1 MFESRADQVKLP
13 GMDFQ
18 EIRDYLL
25 SGWDRVVEHGTDV
38 DVLAQVAV
46 VLIGFCIAYFA
57 QGRVQ
62 AGLKSL
68 TGNFQPQSPF
78 FRAIEILSG
87 LALPLLWLIIEF
99 VILAIFQGVGPPS
112 VILSVTCS
120 LLSAWI
126 LINIV
131 TSLAENKVWA
141 RLVAIC
147 IWIITALSI
156 LELLEPTLV
165 FLNGLAFNLGE
176 TRISMLGIAKAIV
189 AGIVVFW
196 ITFGLSRFLE
206 ARVNKSKA
214 LTPSVQVLTSKLIRV
229 GLVSAA
235 ILIILSNS
243 GINITAFA
251 VFSGAL
257 GVGIGFG
264 LQKIVSN
271 IISGIILLLDRSIK
285 PGDVIEVGATYGRVH
300 TMGARYAS
308 VITRDSME
316 YLIPNEDLIT
326 QQVINWSYSSKNVR
340 LRVPIGVA
348 YDADIP
354 KTIAL
359 IEATA
364 AEVSRVLKDPA
375 PKCLMR
381 GFGDSAI
388 DLELRFWIA
397 DPESGCRNVSSEVL
411 VKLWQ
416 AFKEAG
422 VGIPF
427 PQRDVRV
434 EMVNQDPSHS

>member
-13 GMDFQ
+13 GMNVQDV
-18 EIRDYLL
+18 RDYLL
-25 SGWDRVVEHGTDV
+25 SGWERVVEHGTDI
-38 DVLAQVAV
+38 DVLAQVV
-46 VLIGFCIAYFA
+46 VVVVGFCIAYFA

-68 TGNFQPQSPF
+68 TRNFQPQSPF
-78 FRAIEILSG
+78 FRASEILSG
-87 LALPLLWLIIEF
+87 LSLPLLWLVIEF
-99 VILAIFQGVGPPS
+99 VVLAIFQGVGPPS

-131 TSLAENKVWA
+131 TSLAQNKVWA

-147 IWIITALSI
+147 IWVITALSI
-156 LELLEPTLV
+156 LELLEPTLT

-229 GLVSAA
+229 GLVSVA

-285 PGDVIEVGATYGRVH
+285 PGDVIEVGTTYGRVH

-354 KTIAL
+354 KTISL

-364 AEVSRVLKDPA
+364 AEVSRVLENPA

-434 EMVNQDPSHS
+434 EMVNQDPSLS

>member
-1 MFESRADQVKLP
+1 MNVQDV
-13 GMDFQ
+13 
-18 EIRDYLL
+18 RDYLL
-25 SGWDRVVEHGTDV
+25 SGWERVVEHGTDI

-46 VLIGFCIAYFA
+46 VVVGFCIAYFA

-68 TGNFQPQSPF
+68 TSNFQPQSPF
-78 FRAIEILSG
+78 FRAGEILSG
-87 LALPLLWLIIEF
+87 LSLPLLWLVIEF
-99 VILAIFQGVGPPS
+99 VVLAIFQGVGPPS

-131 TSLAENKVWA
+131 TSLAQNKVWA

-147 IWIITALSI
+147 IWVITALSI
-156 LELLEPTLV
+156 LELLEPTLI

-176 TRISMLGIAKAIV
+176 TRISMLGIVKAIV

-229 GLVSAA
+229 GLVSVA

-285 PGDVIEVGATYGRVH
+285 PGDVIEVGTTYGRVH

-340 LRVPIGVA
+340 LRIPIGVA
-348 YDADIP
+348 YDSDIP
-354 KTIAL
+354 KTISL

-364 AEVSRVLKDPA
+364 AEVSRVLENPA

-434 EMVNQDPSHS
+434 EMVNQEPFLS

>member
-1 MFESRADQVKLP
+1 
-13 GMDFQ
+13 MDEQKIYDFLQ
-18 EIRDYLL
+18 PA
-25 SGWDRVVEHGTDV
+25 WDWTLKHGTDL
-38 DVLAQVAV
+38 DMLAQIAV
-46 VLIGFCIAYFA
+46 VITGFVAAYFLKN
-57 QGRVQ
+57 RLQ
-62 AGLKSL
+62 AGLLSL
-68 TGNFQPQSPF
+68 QHRFPAHSPF
-78 FRAIEILSG
+78 SRAIEILSG
-87 LALPLLWLIIEF
+87 LSLPLIWLVIEF
-99 VILAIFQGVGPPS
+99 VVLAIFQGVGPPS

-131 TSLAENKVWA
+131 TSLAQNKIWA

-156 LELLEPTLV
+156 LELLEPTLE
-165 FLNGLAFNLGE
+165 FLNSLAFNLGE

-196 ITFGLSRFLE
+196 VTLGLSRFLE
-206 ARVNKSKA
+206 TRVNKSKA
-214 LTPSVQVLTSKLIRV
+214 LTPSVQVLTTKLIRV
-229 GLVSAA
+229 GLISAA

-285 PGDVIEVGATYGRVH
+285 PGDVIEVGNTYGRVH
-300 TMGARYAS
+300 SMGARYAS

-340 LRVPIGVA
+340 LRIPIGVA
-348 YDADIP
+348 YDSNIP
-354 KTIAL
+354 ETIAL
-359 IEATA
+359 IQATA
-364 AEVSRVLKDPA
+364 KEIPRVLQNPA

-397 DPESGCRNVSSEVL
+397 DPEEGCRNVSSEVL

-416 AFKEAG
+416 AFKDAG

-434 EMVNQDPSHS
+434 EMVNQKQLPS

>member
-1 MFESRADQVKLP
+1 MNA
-13 GMDFQ
+13 Q
-18 EIRDYLL
+18 EVRDYLL
-25 SGWDRVVEHGTDV
+25 SGWERVMEHGSDV

-46 VLIGFCIAYFA
+46 VIVGFCIAYFL

-68 TGNFQPQSPF
+68 TSNLQPQSPF
-78 FRAIEILSG
+78 FRAIEILSA
-87 LALPLLWLIIEF
+87 LSLPLLWLIIEF
-99 VILAIFQGVGPPS
+99 VVLAIFQGIGPPS
-112 VILSVTCS
+112 IILSVTCS

-131 TSLAENKVWA
+131 TSLAQNKVWA

-147 IWIITALSI
+147 IWVITALSI
-156 LELLEPTLV
+156 LELLEPTLI

-285 PGDVIEVGATYGRVH
+285 PGDVIEVGTTYGRVH

-354 KTIAL
+354 KTISL

-364 AEVSRVLKDPA
+364 GEVARVLENPA

-416 AFKEAG
+416 AFKDAG

-434 EMVNQDPSHS
+434 EMVNREPSPS

>member
-1 MFESRADQVKLP
+1 MN
-13 GMDFQ
+13 FQ
-18 EIRDYLL
+18 EVRDYLL
-25 SGWDRVVEHGTDV
+25 SGLERAIEHGSDI

-46 VLIGFCIAYFA
+46 VVVGFCIAYFA
-57 QGRVQ
+57 QGRVK

-68 TGNFQPQSPF
+68 NDNFQPQSPL

-87 LALPLLWLIIEF
+87 LSLPLLWLIIEF
-99 VILAIFQGVGPPS
+99 LVLAIFQGVGPPS

-131 TSLAENKVWA
+131 TSLAQNKVWA

-156 LELLEPTLV
+156 LELLEPTLI

-189 AGIVVFW
+189 VGIVVFW
-196 ITFGLSRFLE
+196 VTFGLSRFLE

-285 PGDVIEVGATYGRVH
+285 PGDVIEVGTTYGRVH

-326 QQVINWSYSSKNVR
+326 HQVINWSYSSKNVR

-364 AEVSRVLKDPA
+364 GEVTRVLDNPA

-397 DPESGCRNVSSEVL
+397 DPEAGCRNVSSEVL

-416 AFKEAG
+416 AFKDAG

-434 EMVNQDPSHS
+434 EMVNRAPPLS